1 MTPVPTIQRYYFYFL
16 NYPVLFF
23 LNSLCL
29 LFLPSFQCYQ
39 SRTDNSMPVML
50 ILER

>member
-1 MTPVPTIQRYYFYFL
+1 MKDVTSPKDSKIFYFL

-29 LFLPSFQCYQ
+29 LLPPSFQCYQ
-39 SRTDNSMPVML
+39 LSTDNSMPVMPSV
-50 ILER
+50 